1 MATQTTPT
9 ATVNVD
15 DARLLKPEAAAEFLA
30 VSVQTLARWR
40 CERIGPVYIR
50 LNNGGKSS
58 IRYARP
64 ALIEYAAV
72 HAVHPKLEP
81 TAATAE

>member
-1 MATQTTPT
+1 MATQTAPT

-15 DARLLKPEAAAEFLA
+15 DARLLKPDAAAEFLA

-50 LNNGGKSS
+50 LNDGGKPS

-64 ALIEYAAV
+64 ALIEFTTA
-72 HAVHPKLEP
+72 HAVHPKP
-81 TAATAE
+81 KPANATAE